1 MRIILE
7 GADGV
12 GKTTL
17 ANILAQKYG
26 LDICH
31 CTQHDATDYAFY
43 SQTLRKENTVWDRH
57 TIGELIYPKVFNRET
72 QITPYEAKAIIESAK
87 QEGIK
92 IFVLTC
98 GTRELATRIAERKGE
113 HPKIVENL
121 DWINKSFKECAKWLS
136 IPVIDTSK
144 MTLSEIFKLVEAE

>member
-31 CTQHDATDYAFY
+31 CTQYDATDYAFY

-57 TIGELIYPKVFNRET
+57 TIGELIYPKVFNREA
-72 QITPYEAKAIIESAK
+72 QITPYEAKAIIEAAK
-87 QEGIK
+87 QEDIK
-92 IFVLTC
+92 ILVLTC
-98 GTRELATRIAERKGE
+98 GSRELANRVRSRKNE

-121 DWINKSFKECAKWLS
+121 DWIDKAFKECAKWLGVP
-136 IPVIDTSK
+136 IIDTSK
-144 MTLSEIFKLVEAE
+144 MTLGEIFKLVEA